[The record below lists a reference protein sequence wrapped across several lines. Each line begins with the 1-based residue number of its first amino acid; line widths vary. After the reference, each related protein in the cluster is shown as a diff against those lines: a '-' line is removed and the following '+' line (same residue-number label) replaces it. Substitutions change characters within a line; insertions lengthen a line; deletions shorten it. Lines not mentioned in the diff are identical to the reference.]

1 MVNMIVG
8 PKGSGKTKRIT
19 NLAEN
24 AIKYCSGAVL
34 CVGKGD
40 SFITRLPL
48 SKNELRIVDTNDF
61 EISNFDELYGL
72 LAGAVASN
80 YDIKEIILDG
90 TLKIGGRNYG
100 LLSSFLEKLRNN
112 VLKNNINLTLT
123 VSAEREEMPENFFEK
138 FDLTEFLK

>member
-1 MVNMIVG
+1 MIHTIVG

-19 NLAEN
+19 KLAEK
-24 AIKYCSGAVL
+24 AINDCSGAVL

-61 EISNFDELYGL
+61 EVNNFDELYGL

-80 YDIKEIILDG
+80 YDIKEIFLDG

-100 LLSSFLEKLRNN
+100 LLSSFLDKLKNN
-112 VLKNNINLTLT
+112 VLKDNINLTLT
-123 VSAEREEMPENFFEK
+123 ISAERIEMPENFFKK
-138 FDLTEFLK
+138 FDLTELLK

>member
-1 MVNMIVG
+1 MINMIIG

-19 NLAEN
+19 KLAET
-24 AIKYCSGAVL
+24 AIKDCSGAVL

-40 SFITRLPL
+40 SLITRIPL
-48 SKNELRIVDTNDF
+48 AKNEVRIVDTNDF
-61 EISNFDELYGL
+61 EINNYDELYGL
-72 LAGAVASN
+72 LTGTVASN
-80 YDIKEIILDG
+80 YDIKEIFLDG

-112 VLKNNINLTLT
+112 VLENNINLTLT
-123 VSAEREEMPENFFEK
+123 VSAEREEMPEDFFEK